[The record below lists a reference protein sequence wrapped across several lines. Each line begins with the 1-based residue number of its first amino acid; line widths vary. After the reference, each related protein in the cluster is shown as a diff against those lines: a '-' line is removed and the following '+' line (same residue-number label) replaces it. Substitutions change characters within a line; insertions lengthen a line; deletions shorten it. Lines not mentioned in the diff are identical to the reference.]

1 VLACG
6 ALLKNTFCLGSG
18 ANAWLGPH
26 IGDLENLE
34 TYESYTSAIT
44 RMEQFLQVQPEVVA
58 HDMHPDYL
66 STIYAKDRPE
76 RMKVAVQHHH
86 AHVVSA
92 MAEHGLAGPVIGI
105 AYDGTGYGTD
115 GTMWGGEVLVAS
127 AASFARA
134 ATFRPIALAGGD
146 RAIRE
151 PWRIA
156 LALLLDAFD
165 GELPQG
171 AERLLPKTDET
182 ALVTQFLSG
191 GGPAPLARG
200 VGRYFDGF
208 GALFLG
214 RARASFEGQAA
225 LEWNQAA
232 DPRVE
237 RSYHFALEERDGCA
251 EIDLRPAVREALH
264 DRANGKPVSG
274 IAAAFHNTL
283 AGATAAVVR
292 QTVMRVGPLP
302 IVASGGCF
310 QNARLAESVRAA
322 LEPEHVVLFQES
334 VPPGDGG
341 IALGQA
347 LIADA
352 LTRT

>member
-1 VLACG
+1 
-6 ALLKNTFCLGSG
+6 
-18 ANAWLGPH
+18 
-26 IGDLENLE
+26 
-34 TYESYTSAIT
+34 
-44 RMEQFLQVQPEVVA
+44 
-58 HDMHPDYL
+58 
-66 STIYAKDRPE
+66 
-76 RMKVAVQHHH
+76 
-86 AHVVSA
+86 
-92 MAEHGLAGPVIGI
+92 
-105 AYDGTGYGTD
+105 
-115 GTMWGGEVLVAS
+115 
-127 AASFARA
+127 
-134 ATFRPIALAGGD
+134 
-146 RAIRE
+146 
-151 PWRIA
+151 
-156 LALLLDAFD
+156 
-165 GELPQG
+165 
-171 AERLLPKTDET
+171 
-182 ALVTQFLSG
+182 
-191 GGPAPLARG
+191 LARG